1 MLATLNKWGNSEA
14 IRIPK
19 IIAETLGIH
28 CGDKVELIIENES
41 LIIKKHDLKGREL
54 VASLLKDFK
63 INDIQLTDKPED
75 GDLVGEEEWD
85 YEEDK

>member
-41 LIIKKHDLKGREL
+41 LIIKNM
-54 VASLLKDFK
+54 
-63 INDIQLTDKPED
+63 I
-75 GDLVGEEEWD
+75 
-85 YEEDK
+85 